1 MMYKPYTMVRFIP
14 RTLVHIRRIS
24 RKIPTCAVE
33 KAIWTSLTL
42 VDPAIYASVATD
54 LPPSTRMA
62 ILGSEMLE
70 YIVTSCVSNF
80 IHVPVDIT
88 TWTFSFLTMVLFS
101 KTK

>member
-1 MMYKPYTMVRFIP
+1 MYKLHRGMVGIIP
-14 RTLVHIRRIS
+14 RMLVYSRRYY
-24 RKIPTCAVE
+24 RKLPFHTIE
-33 KAIWTSLTL
+33 KTIWTSLAL

-62 ILGSEMLE
+62 MLGSEMLE
-70 YIVTSCVSNF
+70 YIITSCVSNF

-88 TWTFSFLTMVLFS
+88 TWTFTFLTLVLFS